1 MTSAAQAA
9 AAAREG
15 APYPWLSRYPDGVDW
30 FQKFSPVSLG
40 QLLDTAVAKYGNK
53 ACTNF
58 LGRTLTYG
66 EIGQLVERTAAG
78 LQRLGVKRGTKVGLF
93 MPNCPTFIIYYFA
106 TLKAGATIVNYNP
119 LYTLEELTFQVKDS
133 ETQLMVTL
141 DLKVLFDKVE
151 GLLKAGTLGQAVVAS
166 FPALLPSA
174 KSVLF
179 KLFRGREL
187 ANPGKS
193 PIAGKIVADV
203 DVLAGGTGFQKVP
216 IEPMN
221 DIAVLQYT
229 GGTTGTPKGAMLTHA
244 NLTVNCQ
251 QGAAWATN
259 LNSGQERTLAV
270 LPFFHVFAMTAVM
283 NFALQ
288 EGAEIVMMPRF
299 VLDDALK
306 LIDKTKPTVMP
317 GVPTMFIAMLNHPKL
332 DSFDLS
338 SLKYCLSGGAPLPID
353 VKERFEEVTGCK
365 VVEAYGLSE
374 ASPGVTCNPVEGP
387 VKGGSIGQPLPGTVV
402 SLRDLADPTREVALG
417 EKGEIL
423 RQGPPGHER
432 LLEETGGDGQPVRRR
447 FPAHGRCGHHGRG
460 GVHLHRRPHQGPDH
474 LLGLQRLPAQHR
486 GGDLS
491 ASSRRGGHRHRHQGY
506 LSRRGSQGLHQA
518 EGGGRGDRGRH
529 PRPPGEQA
537 VENRDAGADR
547 VPRRASQD
555 DDRQAL
561 QEGAE
566 SRGGGAAEGRLRSAR
581 TAIGSMQFSAATE
594 EGNRLYAIGEL
605 ADEFNVTTRTIRF
618 YESKGLISPARRGVA
633 RAYSRRDRARLKLI
647 LRGKN
652 LGFSLEEIA
661 EYLKLYDADPAQIAQ
676 TQMLLSRVEQ
686 AIDKL
691 QAKRADL
698 DRTIKDLKEIRAQC
712 VEHLRNKGAG
722 RPGRE

>member
-15 APYPWLSRYPDGVDW
+15 APYLWLSRYPKGVDW

-40 QLLDTAVAKYGNK
+40 QLLDTAVAKYSNK
-53 ACTNF
+53 TCTNF

-66 EIGQLVERTAAG
+66 EIGQLVERAAAG
-78 LQRLGVKRGTKVGLF
+78 LQRLGVKRGTRVGLF

-151 GLLKAGTLGQAVVAS
+151 GLLKAGTLSQAVVAS

-193 PIAGKIVADV
+193 PVAGKIVADA

-259 LNSGQERTLAV
+259 LKSGQERTLAV

-299 VLDDALK
+299 VLDDALR

-417 EKGEIL
+417 EKGEICV
-423 RQGPPGHER
+423 RGPQVMKGFWKKP
-432 LLEETGGDGQPVRRR
+432 EETANQFVGDFLRT
-447 FPAHGRCGHHGRG
+447 
-460 GVHLHRRPHQGPDH
+460 
-474 LLGLQRLPAQHR
+474 
-486 GGDLS
+486 GDV
-491 ASSRRGGHRHRHQGY
+491 GIMD
-506 LSRRGSQGLHQA
+506 A
-518 EGGGRGDRGRH
+518 EGFIFIVDRIKDMIICSGYNVYPRNIEEAIYQHPAVEEVTVIGIKDTYRGEAPKAFIKLKAGAVATEADIRAH
-529 PRPPGEQA
+529 LESKLSKIEMPGEI
-537 VENRDAGADR
+537 EFRDVLPKTLIGKL
-547 VPRRASQD
+547 SKKE
-555 DDRQAL
+555 L
-561 QEGAE
+561 KAE
-566 SRGGGAAEGRLRSAR
+566 
-581 TAIGSMQFSAATE
+581 E
-594 EGNRLYAIGEL
+594 E
-605 ADEFNVTTRTIRF
+605 
-618 YESKGLISPARRGVA
+618 ARR
-633 RAYSRRDRARLKLI
+633 K
-647 LRGKN
+647 
-652 LGFSLEEIA
+652 
-661 EYLKLYDADPAQIAQ
+661 
-676 TQMLLSRVEQ
+676 
-686 AIDKL
+686 
-691 QAKRADL
+691 
-698 DRTIKDLKEIRAQC
+698 
-712 VEHLRNKGAG
+712 AG
-722 RPGRE
+722 